1 MHDHEIVLHL
11 AWLRGRVQRLAPFGV
26 RLDRARNSARL
37 KMTFDKL
44 DRLVAEAKREEQIA
58 KGEKPEYVPDIESY
72 RGKFAQNL
80 RKADPDR
87 RRLHPGVAIAIIVV
101 LLILWHYLM
110 TGSFRF

>member
-1 MHDHEIVLHL
+1 MSLFSTRNPRRF
-11 AWLRGRVQRLAPFGV
+11 RGVHIYTSER
-26 RLDRARNSARL
+26 
-37 KMTFDKL
+37 KDKL

-101 LLILWHYLM
+101 LLILWHYLL

>member
-1 MHDHEIVLHL
+1 MSLFSTRSP
-11 AWLRGRVQRLAPFGV
+11 RGFRGV
-26 RLDRARNSARL
+26 DIYTSER
-37 KMTFDKL
+37 KEKL

-58 KGEKPEYVPDIESY
+58 KGEKPEYMPDIESY

>member
-1 MHDHEIVLHL
+1 MSLFSTRSPRRF
-11 AWLRGRVQRLAPFGV
+11 RGVHIYTSER
-26 RLDRARNSARL
+26 
-37 KMTFDKL
+37 KEKL

-58 KGEKPEYVPDIESY
+58 KGEKPEYMPDIESY

>member
-1 MHDHEIVLHL
+1 MSLFSTRSPRRF
-11 AWLRGRVQRLAPFGV
+11 RGVHIYTSER
-26 RLDRARNSARL
+26 
-37 KMTFDKL
+37 KDKL

-58 KGEKPEYVPDIESY
+58 KGETPEYMPDIESY

-80 RKADPDR
+80 RRADPDR

>member
-1 MHDHEIVLHL
+1 MSLFSTRSPRRF
-11 AWLRGRVQRLAPFGV
+11 RGVHIYTSER
-26 RLDRARNSARL
+26 
-37 KMTFDKL
+37 KEKL

-58 KGEKPEYVPDIESY
+58 KGETPENMPDIESY

>member
-1 MHDHEIVLHL
+1 MSLFSTRSPRRF
-11 AWLRGRVQRLAPFGV
+11 RGVHIYTSER
-26 RLDRARNSARL
+26 
-37 KMTFDKL
+37 KDKL

-58 KGEKPEYVPDIESY
+58 KGEKPEYMPDIESY